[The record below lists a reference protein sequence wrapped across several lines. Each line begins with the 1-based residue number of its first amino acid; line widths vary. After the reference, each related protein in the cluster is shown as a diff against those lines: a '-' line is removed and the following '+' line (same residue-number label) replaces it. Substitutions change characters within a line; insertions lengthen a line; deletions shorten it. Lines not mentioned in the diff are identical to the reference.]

1 MIKLEQADN
10 LIILSHK
17 TGRIT
22 MTEPEGKQLVSQLK
36 KICTKRPKYGNKVI
50 EKYGRKWAST
60 VELEFYEYLLTKY
73 GKDKIEIQPAFVLQ
87 DRVYHGKNDPRN
99 MLAIKYLADF
109 RVGGTVFDVK
119 GMVTQ
124 QGAMRVKMFKARY
137 PDLELQLVNK
147 CPKKYQAQYG
157 AWIDINILKKL
168 RKN

>member
-1 MIKLEQADN
+1 MIKLEQAHN

-50 EKYGRKWAST
+50 EKYGRKWDSIA
-60 VELEFYEYLLTKY
+60 ELEFYEYLLTKHT
-73 GKDKIEIQPAFVLQ
+73 KDEIEIQPTFVLQ
-87 DRVYHGKNDPRN
+87 DKVYHGKNDPRN
-99 MLAIKYLADF
+99 MLAIKFVADF
-109 RVGGTVFDVK
+109 RVGGVVYDVK
-119 GMVTQ
+119 GVV
-124 QGAMRVKMFKARY
+124 AAHSKIKHKMFASKY

-168 RKN
+168 RKK